1 MIRNILASGPYCSF
15 SIINI
20 CFEINMYILGGSCV
34 CETHIELLGSQDV
47 IPGHSSRSTGNVA

>member
-34 CETHIELLGSQDV
+34 CDTHIELLGIQDL
-47 IPGHSSRSTGNVA
+47 IPGHSSRSTVTEA